1 MLESLH
7 VRNYVLI
14 DSLDLDFSDGF
25 TVITGETGSGKSI
38 ILGALSLLLG
48 QKADKEAVRKG
59 SEMAEVS
66 GTFSIGSSEV
76 LSWCN
81 DHEIEVEDN
90 TLVLRRVIRSNGRST
105 YSVNGTALNRS
116 EGEELGMLLVDVS
129 SQHAHQSLMKN
140 DVLRKV
146 LDEAS
151 SSLEALDSYRASYK
165 ELMETED
172 KLKQTKELME
182 RSSEEADYMKYCLSE
197 LENADLKVGEEE
209 ELKEKLSLQASSE
222 YIAENLSSAQDELK
236 SAQSSL
242 SEALSYIRK
251 AEKKDPSLL
260 QYSERLESQ
269 SIETEDIFESIRDYL
284 SSMSF
289 SETEIEMMNQRIS
302 LIQRMKRRFGGSVE
316 AAIEQRENFR
326 EKLELISDSSDVIS
340 SLEKKMDKLSKE
352 VEDKAQKL
360 TSLRKKGATAF
371 SKHIEEKLH
380 RLGMEASVFTISVT
394 PLSSPGPYGKDKIE
408 YLISANKGE
417 KTSLIQETSSG
428 GELSRLMLAMKTSME
443 GSGSVD
449 TMLFDEVDAG
459 IGGRVATCVAK
470 ELRQLSQSK
479 QVITIT
485 HLSQIASKADRHY
498 KVYKYE
504 ENGRTISHIKL
515 LDGEERVREL
525 ARILSGD
532 ESEISLEHA
541 RKMLEDREGGKKWKW
556 GLQVPI
562 SHRLKLSNL

>member
-408 YLISANKGE
+408 SLISANKGE

-541 RKMLEDREGGKKWKW
+541 RKMLEDRE
-556 GLQVPI
+556 
-562 SHRLKLSNL
+562 

>member
-182 RSSEEADYMKYCLSE
+182 KSSEEADYMKYCLSE

-340 SLEKKMDKLSKE
+340 SLEKKMDILSKE

-541 RKMLEDREGGKKWKW
+541 RKMLEDRE
-556 GLQVPI
+556 
-562 SHRLKLSNL
+562 

>member
-151 SSLEALDSYRASYK
+151 SSLEALDSYRSSYK

-541 RKMLEDREGGKKWKW
+541 RKMLEDRE
-556 GLQVPI
+556 
-562 SHRLKLSNL
+562 

>member
-352 VEDKAQKL
+352 VEYKAQKL

-380 RLGMEASVFTISVT
+380 RLGMEASVFTIAVT

-541 RKMLEDREGGKKWKW
+541 RKMLEDRE
-556 GLQVPI
+556 
-562 SHRLKLSNL
+562 

>member
-302 LIQRMKRRFGGSVE
+302 LIQRIKRRFGGSVE

-541 RKMLEDREGGKKWKW
+541 RKMLEDRE
-556 GLQVPI
+556 
-562 SHRLKLSNL
+562 

>member
-515 LDGEERVREL
+515 LDGEEMVREL

-541 RKMLEDREGGKKWKW
+541 RKMLEDRE
-556 GLQVPI
+556 
-562 SHRLKLSNL
+562 

>member
-326 EKLELISDSSDVIS
+326 EKLKLISDSSDVIS

-380 RLGMEASVFTISVT
+380 RLGMEASVFTIAVT

-541 RKMLEDREGGKKWKW
+541 RKMLEDRE
-556 GLQVPI
+556 
-562 SHRLKLSNL
+562 

>member
-222 YIAENLSSAQDELK
+222 YIAENLSSTQDELK

-541 RKMLEDREGGKKWKW
+541 RKMLEDRE
-556 GLQVPI
+556 
-562 SHRLKLSNL
+562 

>member
-485 HLSQIASKADRHY
+485 HLSQIASKADWHY

-541 RKMLEDREGGKKWKW
+541 RKMLEDRE
-556 GLQVPI
+556 
-562 SHRLKLSNL
+562 

>member
-371 SKHIEEKLH
+371 SKHIEEKIH

-541 RKMLEDREGGKKWKW
+541 RKMLEDRE
-556 GLQVPI
+556 
-562 SHRLKLSNL
+562 

>member
-90 TLVLRRVIRSNGRST
+90 TLLRRVIRSNGRST

-352 VEDKAQKL
+352 VEYKAQKL

-380 RLGMEASVFTISVT
+380 RLGMEASVFTIAVT

-449 TMLFDEVDAG
+449 TMLFD
-459 IGGRVATCVAK
+459 
-470 ELRQLSQSK
+470 
-479 QVITIT
+479 
-485 HLSQIASKADRHY
+485 
-498 KVYKYE
+498 
-504 ENGRTISHIKL
+504 
-515 LDGEERVREL
+515 
-525 ARILSGD
+525 
-532 ESEISLEHA
+532 
-541 RKMLEDREGGKKWKW
+541 
-556 GLQVPI
+556 
-562 SHRLKLSNL
+562 

>member
-151 SSLEALDSYRASYK
+151 SALGALDSYRASYK

-182 RSSEEADYMKYCLSE
+182 KSSEEADYMKYCLSE

-222 YIAENLSSAQDELK
+222 YIAENLSSVQDELK

-470 ELRQLSQSK
+470 ELRHLSQSK

-541 RKMLEDREGGKKWKW
+541 RKMLEDRE
-556 GLQVPI
+556 
-562 SHRLKLSNL
+562 

>member
-90 TLVLRRVIRSNGRST
+90 TLVLRREIRSNRRFT

-541 RKMLEDREGGKKWKW
+541 RKMLEDRE
-556 GLQVPI
+556 
-562 SHRLKLSNL
+562 

>member
-380 RLGMEASVFTISVT
+380 RLGMEASVFTIAVT

-470 ELRQLSQSK
+470 ELRHLSQSK

-541 RKMLEDREGGKKWKW
+541 RKMLEDRE
-556 GLQVPI
+556 
-562 SHRLKLSNL
+562 

>member
-48 QKADKEAVRKG
+48 QKADKEAVIKG

-541 RKMLEDREGGKKWKW
+541 RKMLEARE
-556 GLQVPI
+556 
-562 SHRLKLSNL
+562 

>member
-260 QYSERLESQ
+260 QYSERLDSQ

-360 TSLRKKGATAF
+360 TSLRKKGAIAF

-380 RLGMEASVFTISVT
+380 RLGMEASVFTIAVT

-459 IGGRVATCVAK
+459 IGGRVATCVAN

-541 RKMLEDREGGKKWKW
+541 RKMLEDRE
-556 GLQVPI
+556 
-562 SHRLKLSNL
+562 

>member
-251 AEKKDPSLL
+251 AEKKDSSLL

-541 RKMLEDREGGKKWKW
+541 RKMLEDRE
-556 GLQVPI
+556 
-562 SHRLKLSNL
+562 

>member
-222 YIAENLSSAQDELK
+222 YIAENLSSVQDELK

-352 VEDKAQKL
+352 VEDKAQNL

-541 RKMLEDREGGKKWKW
+541 RKMLEDRE
-556 GLQVPI
+556 
-562 SHRLKLSNL
+562 

>member
-182 RSSEEADYMKYCLSE
+182 KSTEEADYMKYCLSE

-222 YIAENLSSAQDELK
+222 YIAENLSSVQDELK

-380 RLGMEASVFTISVT
+380 RLGMEASVFTIAVT

-541 RKMLEDREGGKKWKW
+541 RKMLEDRE
-556 GLQVPI
+556 
-562 SHRLKLSNL
+562 

>member
-90 TLVLRRVIRSNGRST
+90 TLVLRRVIRSKGRST

-222 YIAENLSSAQDELK
+222 YIAENLSSVQDELK

-541 RKMLEDREGGKKWKW
+541 RKMLEARE
-556 GLQVPI
+556 
-562 SHRLKLSNL
+562 

>member
-302 LIQRMKRRFGGSVE
+302 LIQRKKMRFGGSVE

-541 RKMLEDREGGKKWKW
+541 RKMLEDRE
-556 GLQVPI
+556 
-562 SHRLKLSNL
+562 

>member
-172 KLKQTKELME
+172 KLKQTKELLE

-541 RKMLEDREGGKKWKW
+541 RKMLEDRE
-556 GLQVPI
+556 
-562 SHRLKLSNL
+562 

>member
-197 LENADLKVGEEE
+197 LDNADLKVGEEE

-380 RLGMEASVFTISVT
+380 RLGMEASVFTIAVT

-541 RKMLEDREGGKKWKW
+541 RKMLEARE
-556 GLQVPI
+556 
-562 SHRLKLSNL
+562 

>member
-251 AEKKDPSLL
+251 AEKKDPSLF

-541 RKMLEDREGGKKWKW
+541 RKMLEDRE
-556 GLQVPI
+556 
-562 SHRLKLSNL
+562 

>member
-515 LDGEERVREL
+515 VDGEERVREL

-541 RKMLEDREGGKKWKW
+541 RKMLEDRE
-556 GLQVPI
+556 
-562 SHRLKLSNL
+562 

>member
-165 ELMETED
+165 ELMETEN

-380 RLGMEASVFTISVT
+380 RLGMEASVFTIAVT

-541 RKMLEDREGGKKWKW
+541 RKMLEDRE
-556 GLQVPI
+556 
-562 SHRLKLSNL
+562 

>member
-380 RLGMEASVFTISVT
+380 RLGMEASVFTIAVT

-443 GSGSVD
+443 GNGSVD

-541 RKMLEDREGGKKWKW
+541 RKMLEDRE
-556 GLQVPI
+556 
-562 SHRLKLSNL
+562 

>member
-222 YIAENLSSAQDELK
+222 YIAETLSSAQDELK

-541 RKMLEDREGGKKWKW
+541 RKMLEDRE
-556 GLQVPI
+556 
-562 SHRLKLSNL
+562 

>member
-66 GTFSIGSSEV
+66 GTFSIGSCEV

-222 YIAENLSSAQDELK
+222 YIAENLSSVQDELK

-541 RKMLEDREGGKKWKW
+541 RKMLEDRE
-556 GLQVPI
+556 
-562 SHRLKLSNL
+562 

>member
-1 MLESLH
+1 
-7 VRNYVLI
+7 
-14 DSLDLDFSDGF
+14 
-25 TVITGETGSGKSI
+25 
-38 ILGALSLLLG
+38 
-48 QKADKEAVRKG
+48 
-59 SEMAEVS
+59 MAEVS

-352 VEDKAQKL
+352 VEDKAQNL

-541 RKMLEDREGGKKWKW
+541 RKMLEARE
-556 GLQVPI
+556 
-562 SHRLKLSNL
+562 

>member
-182 RSSEEADYMKYCLSE
+182 KSSEEADYMKYCLSE

-360 TSLRKKGATAF
+360 TSLRKKGAIAF

-541 RKMLEDREGGKKWKW
+541 RKMLEDRE
-556 GLQVPI
+556 
-562 SHRLKLSNL
+562 

>member
-59 SEMAEVS
+59 SELAEVS

-352 VEDKAQKL
+352 VEYKAQKL

-541 RKMLEDREGGKKWKW
+541 RKMLEDRE
-556 GLQVPI
+556 
-562 SHRLKLSNL
+562 

>member
-222 YIAENLSSAQDELK
+222 YIAENLSSVQDELK

-340 SLEKKMDKLSKE
+340 SLEKKMYKLSKE

-380 RLGMEASVFTISVT
+380 RLGMEASVFTIAVT

-541 RKMLEDREGGKKWKW
+541 RKMLEDRE
-556 GLQVPI
+556 
-562 SHRLKLSNL
+562 

>member
-129 SQHAHQSLMKN
+129 SQHDHQSLMKN

-380 RLGMEASVFTISVT
+380 RLGMEASVFTIAVT

-541 RKMLEDREGGKKWKW
+541 RKMLEDRE
-556 GLQVPI
+556 
-562 SHRLKLSNL
+562 

>member
-165 ELMETED
+165 ELMETEN

-289 SETEIEMMNQRIS
+289 SETEIEMMNQRSS

-380 RLGMEASVFTISVT
+380 RLGMEASVFTIAVT

-541 RKMLEDREGGKKWKW
+541 RKMLEDRE
-556 GLQVPI
+556 
-562 SHRLKLSNL
+562 

>member
-443 GSGSVD
+443 GSGGVD

-541 RKMLEDREGGKKWKW
+541 RKMLEDRE
-556 GLQVPI
+556 V
-562 SHRLKLSNL
+562 

>member
-59 SEMAEVS
+59 SDMAEVS

-541 RKMLEDREGGKKWKW
+541 RKMLEDRE
-556 GLQVPI
+556 
-562 SHRLKLSNL
+562 

>member
-151 SSLEALDSYRASYK
+151 SSLEALDRYRASYK

-380 RLGMEASVFTISVT
+380 RLGMEASVFTIAVT

-541 RKMLEDREGGKKWKW
+541 RKMLEDRE
-556 GLQVPI
+556 
-562 SHRLKLSNL
+562 